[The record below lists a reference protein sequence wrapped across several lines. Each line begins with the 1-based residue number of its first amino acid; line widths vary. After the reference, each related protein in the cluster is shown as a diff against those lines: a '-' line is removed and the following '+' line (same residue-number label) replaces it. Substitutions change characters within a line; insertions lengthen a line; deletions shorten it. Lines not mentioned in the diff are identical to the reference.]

1 MPHEEPP
8 VLFNA
13 RVTVTIYTDTGKKFV
28 REVDVVYKNTS
39 NPHKNKV
46 YHKIMKLAVQKMFEV
61 HDKRPE

>member
-13 RVTVTIYTDTGKKFV
+13 RVNVTIYTDTGKQFV
-28 REVDVVYKNTS
+28 REVDVVYKNS
-39 NPHKNKV
+39 ANPHKNKV